1 MVVNVLLV
9 FLQNELTWQISGI
22 IHITQ
27 MHLLPPPNKE
37 AFISLMERET
47 FVLAI
52 GQTIVSTFGIQ
63 HINSQE
69 TLNVKKMTSFMHH
82 KNP

>member
-1 MVVNVLLV
+1 
-9 FLQNELTWQISGI
+9 
-22 IHITQ
+22 
-27 MHLLPPPNKE
+27 
-37 AFISLMERET
+37 MERET

-69 TLNVKKMTSFMHH
+69 TLNVKKIEITSFMHH
-82 KNP
+82 KNPQS